1 MVALQFG
8 AMPLPLSSLIAH
20 SFFGRCVSPQHV
32 WRLGELDVV
41 IADDLYAVAPGIEE
55 IEKLTGQRFHARLRQ
70 CTADRFL
77 IIDNESKMPT
87 VVGGLK
93 SRSCREARISNRR
106 P

>member
-8 AMPLPLSSLIAH
+8 AMPLPLIAH

-55 IEKLTGQRFHARLRQ
+55 IEKLTGQRFDARLRQ
-70 CTADRFL
+70 GMPHGLFV
-77 IIDNESKMPT
+77 IHNEPKMPT
-87 VVGGLK
+87 VVGRPK